1 MGGLADAI
9 YLLAD
14 LEGPIR
20 SNSRAP
26 CYFFIDPSIEPDS
39 IARIQF
45 SNLVFDLFG
54 IHKNVQIEN
63 GRNYSIC
70 RKVLIPGC
78 SKSCLSRV
86 FLGRRQNRVLLPH
99 AAEFQ
104 CPTEA

>member
-1 MGGLADAI
+1 MGGLADAF

-54 IHKNVQIEN
+54 IHKNVQIETA
-63 GRNYSIC
+63 GTIQYAERFF
-70 RKVLIPGC
+70 IPGC
-78 SKSCLSRV
+78 SKSYLSRV
-86 FLGRRQNRVLLPH
+86 FPGRRQNRVLLPH